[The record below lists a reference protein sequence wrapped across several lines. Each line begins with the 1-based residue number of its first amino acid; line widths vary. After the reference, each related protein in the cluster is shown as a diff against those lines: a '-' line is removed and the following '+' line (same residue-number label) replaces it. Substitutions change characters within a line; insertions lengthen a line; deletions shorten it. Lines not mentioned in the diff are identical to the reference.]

1 MGRYI
6 LYIITVIMFLTVGVN
21 AVAWSDQNEYDSG
34 QCKGEA
40 MRAYPEPHDPRDPNA
55 RNPLESS
62 SSTFSGRTSS
72 GESFSG
78 NIRHRQSP
86 FGNVKSIAY
95 YRSVR
100 EYKEAMKY
108 LPSYREEFYISCMS
122 VRGYR

>member
-21 AVAWSDQNEYDSG
+21 AVARSDQYVYDSG

-55 RNPLESS
+55 RSPLESS

-78 NIRHRQSP
+78 NIRHQS
-86 FGNVKSIAY
+86 GGHKAKSIAY

-108 LPSYREEFYISCMS
+108 LPSYRQ
-122 VRGYR
+122 